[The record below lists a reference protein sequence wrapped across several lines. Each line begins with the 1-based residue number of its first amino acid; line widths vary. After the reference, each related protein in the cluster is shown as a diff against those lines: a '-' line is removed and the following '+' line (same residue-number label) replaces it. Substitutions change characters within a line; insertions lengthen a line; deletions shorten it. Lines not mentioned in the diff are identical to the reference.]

1 MYKQYL
7 NKFKDDFKDIARKYD
22 EHTLLYDFVKMV
34 AISIYNAIAHNEQM
48 EKEYLLTI
56 KKYDKETQQIIPRM
70 YANLVLA
77 YETAGEIIDIFSVF
91 YEDGG
96 FRNKHLAQYFTPN
109 HISMF
114 MGEIAIATEK
124 NLDKIIKEKDFIT
137 MMEPTC
143 GAGGMILAFAKA
155 LGNHDINYQQQLLVE
170 ATDISDMCVYMTY
183 IQLSLYGIP
192 AVVHCGDTLTQ
203 KMRFKMETPFFFLN
217 YWKFRKFYKR
227 DFAEKQK
234 EIEESQNK
242 IVIEKPVENQILL
255 KETIVKGNCQ
265 ITLW

>member
-7 NKFKDDFKDIARKYD
+7 KEFKNDFKNIALKYD

-91 YEDGG
+91 YEEGG

-114 MGEIAIATEK
+114 MGEIAIAMEK
-124 NLDKIIKEKDFIT
+124 NLDEIIEKKDFIT

-143 GAGGMILAFAKA
+143 GAGRI
-155 LGNHDINYQQQLLVE
+155 
-170 ATDISDMCVYMTY
+170 
-183 IQLSLYGIP
+183 
-192 AVVHCGDTLTQ
+192 DTGLC
-203 KMRFKMETPFFFLN
+203 KSIG
-217 YWKFRKFYKR
+217 
-227 DFAEKQK
+227 
-234 EIEESQNK
+234 EI
-242 IVIEKPVENQILL
+242 
-255 KETIVKGNCQ
+255 
-265 ITLW
+265 